1 MPAYTAHSLPART
14 ILSLIAIACLL
25 MASCVTSLYPLSE
38 NSKDRV
44 FRPEL
49 AGAWKEADGDS
60 YIRVEGGEDSTYAL
74 TLVEVRTHDDVS
86 VKDSTY
92 FTGQLVQAEGYLFLD
107 CMVDLE
113 RQEGYKRLGDYTRA
127 GLAPT
132 HFLFHITLRDRNKVI
147 ELGQL
152 QSEPFEKILKEKYP
166 RSRYIK
172 DGESVLL
179 VEPPPG
185 LARLLVQL
193 LKEGADVWEESTWVR
208 M

>member
-1 MPAYTAHSLPART
+1 MPASSALPLPVCK
-14 ILSLIAIACLL
+14 ILCLIAVACLL
-25 MASCVTSLYPLSE
+25 VTSCVTSLYPLSE
-38 NSKDRV
+38 NSQGIV
-44 FRPEL
+44 YRPEL

-60 YIRVEGGEDSTYAL
+60 YIRVDGDEDSTYSL
-74 TLVEVRTHDDVS
+74 MLVEVRTHDNVS
-86 VKDSTY
+86 VNDSTY
-92 FTGQLVQAEGYLFLD
+92 FTGQLVQADGYLFLD

-113 RQEGYKRLGDYTRA
+113 RQEGYGQLGDYARA
-127 GLAPT
+127 GLTPT
-132 HFLFHITLRDRNKVI
+132 HFLFHLTVRDHNKVI

-152 QSEPFEKILKEKYP
+152 QSEPFEKLLKEKYP
-166 RSRYIK
+166 RTHYIK
-172 DGESVLL
+172 DRESVLL